1 MDNQVKKIYD
11 KLIDLHE
18 GLIDGLEHERLS
30 ESDMREIK
38 VQELIILNLMDF
50 IENIDKY

>member
-1 MDNQVKKIYD
+1 MDDQVKKIYD
-11 KLIDLHE
+11 KLVDLHE

-30 ESDMREIK
+30 ESEMREIK
-38 VQELIILNLMDF
+38 AQEILILSLMDF